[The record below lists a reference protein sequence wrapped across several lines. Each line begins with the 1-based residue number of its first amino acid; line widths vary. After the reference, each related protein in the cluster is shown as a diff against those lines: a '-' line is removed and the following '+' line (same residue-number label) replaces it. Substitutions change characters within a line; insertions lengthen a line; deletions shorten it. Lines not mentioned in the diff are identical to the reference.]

1 MTSLATESV
10 RQAPLDG
17 QIGAALI
24 EFGLSDAFALRTANE
39 RARCVSWVSEAGD
52 SADVQLRVA
61 LLLDALYSGEPLPGA
76 DGSVV
81 GS

>member
-1 MTSLATESV
+1 MTSLATGWV
-10 RQAPLDG
+10 RPAPLDG

-61 LLLDALYSGEPLPGA
+61 LLLDALYSGEPLPGTA
-76 DGSVV
+76 GVAA
-81 GS
+81 GP